1 LTTAAAIHRPA
12 ITPLRVSG
20 ALAAVLVAAIVIF
33 VLLFQWNWL
42 RGPLARYASA
52 QLNRPVTI
60 AGNLEVHPW
69 SLTPWARVS
78 GVTIG
83 NPTWAGPAPMA
94 KLPRFTAQI
103 ELKPLIFSGKV
114 VLPLVE
120 ADQPDIDLLR
130 DTQGRE
136 SWRLHPSVTP
146 EPPLRLPPIRH
157 LIIADGRVRYVD
169 ERRRIHFA
177 GTVSSSEEVVGA
189 GQGQF
194 RLTGDGTM
202 NSARFTLA
210 ARGGPLVNV
219 DAARPYAFDLH
230 IETGSTRIAADGRIT
245 HPFDFGEVSGQV
257 HAQGPDFGQ
266 LYALTGLSLPNTP
279 PYNLAAAFS
288 REGQRTD
295 FRHLH
300 GRVGDSDLAGEL
312 SVSRQSARPMIVADL
327 SSQRLRLADLEAVIG
342 GAPRHT
348 AGHTLSPAEKAE
360 AQRLVA
366 EHRLL
371 PDATLDFPRIRA
383 TDARLTYRARS
394 VEAGKL
400 PIRALSL
407 KLALNR
413 GLLTID
419 PLAVS
424 LPQGDLTGNI
434 RLDARGATPVTGIDL
449 RLANARLENLIERG
463 AAQPPIV
470 GGLFARAKLT
480 GAGASVRAAAGHAN
494 GQFTVVIPGG
504 QMRQAFAELMGI
516 DVARGLFLLL
526 AKNHGS
532 TPIRCAVAD
541 FRATD
546 GVLHAQSIVLDTG
559 VVIATGSGEVNLR
572 DETLN
577 LTLSGKPKKFRLI
590 HIGAPITLKG
600 SLSAPKAGV
609 DIVKAAPQLAAA
621 TALGA
626 LVAPLAVI
634 LPFVGPGLAKDADC
648 AALVGQA
655 EARGA
660 PVGRRR

>member
-1 LTTAAAIHRPA
+1 LTTASATHHPVV
-12 ITPLRVSG
+12 TPLRLTG
-20 ALAAVLVAAIVIF
+20 ALATLLAASIVVF

-52 QLNRPVTI
+52 RLDRPVTI
-60 AGNLEVHPW
+60 AGDLEVHPW

-103 ELKPLIFSGKV
+103 ELKPLFLSGRV

-120 ADQPDIDLLR
+120 ADRPDIDLLR
-130 DTQGRE
+130 DARGRE
-136 SWRLHPSVTP
+136 SWRLHPSANP
-146 EPPLRLPPIRH
+146 EPVRLPPIRH
-157 LIIADGRVRYVD
+157 LIIADGRLRYVD
-169 ERRRIHFA
+169 ERRKIRFS
-177 GTVSSSEEVVGA
+177 GTVSSSEAVVGA
-189 GQGQF
+189 GHGQF

-202 NSARFTLA
+202 NDARFTLT

-219 DAARPYAFDLH
+219 DAARPYAFDLNL
-230 IETGSTRIAADGRIT
+230 ESGPTRITADGQIT
-245 HPFDFGEVSGQV
+245 HPFDFGDMNGRV
-257 HAQGPDFGQ
+257 HAVGPDFGQ
-266 LYALTGLSLPNTP
+266 LYALTGLSLPTTP
-279 PYNLAAAFS
+279 PYDLAATF
-288 REGQRTD
+288 RRDGQRYD
-295 FRHLH
+295 FRRLR

-312 SVSRQSARPMIVADL
+312 SVSKQTSRPMIVADL
-327 SSQRLRLADLEAVIG
+327 ISQRLRLADLEAVIG

-360 AQRLVA
+360 ALRLVA

-371 PDATLDFPRIRA
+371 PDAKLDFPRIRA
-383 TDARLTYRARS
+383 TDARLTYRARN

-424 LPQGDLTGNI
+424 LPQGDLTGNV
-434 RLDARGATPVTGIDL
+434 RLDARSATPVTAIDL

-463 AAQPPIV
+463 AAQPPVV

-480 GAGASVRAAAGHAN
+480 GVGDSVRAAAGHAN
-494 GQFTVVIPGG
+494 GQFTLVIPSG

-516 DVARGLFLLL
+516 DVARGLILIL

-541 FRATD
+541 FKATD
-546 GVLHAQSIVLDTG
+546 GVLRAQSIVLDTG

-572 DETLN
+572 DETMN
-577 LTLSGKPKKFRLI
+577 LVFSGKPKKFRLLR
-590 HIGAPITLKG
+590 IGAPITIKG
-600 SLSAPKAGV
+600 SLSAPKPGV
-609 DIVKAAPQLAAA
+609 DIVKAAPQLAVA

-626 LVAPLAVI
+626 FVAPLAAV
-634 LPFVGPGLAKDADC
+634 LPFVGPGLAKDANC
-648 AALVGQA
+648 AALVGEA

-660 PVGRRR
+660 PVARRR